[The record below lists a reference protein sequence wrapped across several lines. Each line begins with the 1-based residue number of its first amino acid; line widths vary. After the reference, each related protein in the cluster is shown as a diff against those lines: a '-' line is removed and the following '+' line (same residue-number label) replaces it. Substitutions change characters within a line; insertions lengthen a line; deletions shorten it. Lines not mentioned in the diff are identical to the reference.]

1 MWFVTS
7 TKAHANILS
16 IDPSAA
22 LAVPGVVD
30 YVDYRDVPGSNM
42 YGPMVHDIPLFA
54 EKEVRNTF
62 ISLLMLNIL
71 YSKHNQTCFTYWQL
85 NISNVFCSLI
95 DKCLT
100 LSYNLVKYES
110 HAHCHYNKQ
119 LLTYNQPLW
128 LQETDQ

>member
-1 MWFVTS
+1 MTPPQYVDHSLSRRQLKVHPFYISDELSLWFVTS

-71 YSKHNQTCFTYWQL
+71 YSKHNQTCFSTY
-85 NISNVFCSLI
+85 
-95 DKCLT
+95 
-100 LSYNLVKYES
+100 
-110 HAHCHYNKQ
+110 
-119 LLTYNQPLW
+119 
-128 LQETDQ
+128 